1 MIDYWLILCQ
11 LVPFA
16 EVVILT
22 AREYLREEEQE
33 KEKVKKETE
42 EIISDEENGP
52 KTKKAWKLL
61 QEKRSNK
68 VVIMARFK
76 VGYMPMLIFIGKLHL
91 TMTKSDAK
99 EFYF

>member
-1 MIDYWLILCQ
+1 M
-11 LVPFA
+11 
-16 EVVILT
+16 
-22 AREYLREEEQE
+22 EYLREEL
-33 KEKVKKETE
+33 ETE
-42 EIISDEENGP
+42 ETREEQGAE
-52 KTKKAWKLL
+52 TKKAWKLL